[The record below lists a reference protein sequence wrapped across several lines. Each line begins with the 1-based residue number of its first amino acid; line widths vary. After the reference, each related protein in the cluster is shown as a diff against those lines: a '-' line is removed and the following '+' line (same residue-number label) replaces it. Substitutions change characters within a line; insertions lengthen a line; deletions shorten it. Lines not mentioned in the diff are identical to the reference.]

1 MLTSLAS
8 HGVQEGS
15 TPSRGSESLKKNKVM
30 KAVVKINDK
39 WHIAENVVISY
50 DPDLLKLEVKEVN
63 FGVFI
68 LPYLE
73 DGVINGVYRL
83 ENGLLLVEV
92 PLSNVSGIQ
101 RSDI

>member
-1 MLTSLAS
+1 
-8 HGVQEGS
+8 
-15 TPSRGSESLKKNKVM
+15 M
-30 KAVVKINDK
+30 KALVKISDK

-50 DPDLLKLEVKEVN
+50 DPDLLKLEVEEAN

-73 DGVINGVYRL
+73 DGLINGVYRL
-83 ENGLLLVEV
+83 DNGLLLIEV

-101 RSDI
+101 RSEI

>member
-1 MLTSLAS
+1 
-8 HGVQEGS
+8 
-15 TPSRGSESLKKNKVM
+15 M
-30 KAVVKINDK
+30 KALVKISDK

-50 DPDLLKLEVKEVN
+50 DPDLLKLEVKEAN
-63 FGVFI
+63 FGVFV

-73 DGVINGVYRL
+73 DGLINGCYRL